1 MPRVGLQLAGD
12 LHKDSEE
19 LGHPGI
25 EPLWIAV
32 RKRKLAVPKKQVTEY
47 VRSKAEDRHM
57 ELHSGPRGSRFRRI
71 PIGG

>member
-12 LHKDSEE
+12 LHKLSEE

-32 RKRKLAVPKKQVTEY
+32 KRRKLAVPKKQVIEY
-47 VRSKAEDRHM
+47 VKSK
-57 ELHSGPRGSRFRRI
+57 
-71 PIGG
+71 